1 MSSTL
6 LALALLAAIVCR
18 EVMKRFNITY
28 NAPVV
33 LTFALIAVVV
43 HLLGD
48 SVKEYFVMRPRL
60 ESLGDYFAL
69 ISHIAGH
76 ASWEHLLGNFMLI
89 LLLGPL
95 LEERQGSLSL
105 LVMILVTAL
114 VTSLLNLFFFKTYVL
129 GASGVVFMF
138 ILLASTANI
147 RKREIPLSFIA
158 VAVLYLGGE
167 LVAAFRDDQISQ
179 MAHLIGG
186 LVGAGFGFLG
196 ANLPDRD

>member
-1 MSSTL
+1 
-6 LALALLAAIVCR
+6 
-18 EVMKRFNITY
+18 MKGFKITY

-33 LTFALIAVVV
+33 LTFALIAVGV

-48 SVKEYFVMRPRL
+48 SFKDHVVMRPQL
-60 ESLGDYFAL
+60 ENVGDFIAL
-69 ISHIAGH
+69 FSHIAGH

-95 LEERQGSLSL
+95 LEERQGSLPL
-105 LVMILVTAL
+105 LGMILATAL
-114 VTSLLNLFFFKTYVL
+114 VTSLLNLFIFKTHVL

-167 LVAAFRDDQISQ
+167 LVAAFREDQISQ

-196 ANLPDRD
+196 ANLPDSAKSGS